1 VEINQEF
8 LPPGITPQ
16 ELTAL
21 VSAWQTG
28 AISMQVLF
36 DSLQKAELIAS
47 DLTLEEMQA
56 QIGSEGP
63 RMPEMEGE

>member
-36 DSLQKAELIAS
+36 SCLQKAELIAS
-47 DLTLEEMQA
+47 DLTLEEMQG

-63 RMPEMEGE
+63 RMPDMGE